1 MNRRK
6 LGVLAML
13 VAGASVVAVAGD
25 ALPQAGTGPG
35 SGVPGLGGSDSGPGS
50 AIDANKGTA
59 AGTRADPHSGT
70 MVPEPGQSRGS
81 QGIAE
86 VPPGIGEKGTGQ
98 IQGTMERSGGEQGTS
113 AQGTMAQVPAG
124 IGERGTGQM
133 ESTLERS
140 GGGKSRR

>member
-1 MNRRK
+1 MNRHK
-6 LGVLAML
+6 LGVLATL

-35 SGVPGLGGSDSGPGS
+35 SAIPGLGGSDSSSGP
-50 AIDANKGTA
+50 AIDANKG
-59 AGTRADPHSGT
+59 AGAG

-81 QGIAE
+81 ERIAE

-98 IQGTMERSGGEQGTS
+98 NQSTMERSGGEQGTS
-113 AQGTMAQVPAG
+113 TQGTMAQVPAG
-124 IGERGTGQM
+124 IGERGTGQT

-140 GGGKSRR
+140 GVGKSRR

>member
-1 MNRRK
+1 MNRHK
-6 LGVLAML
+6 LGVLATL

-35 SGVPGLGGSDSGPGS
+35 SATPGLGGSDSSSGP
-50 AIDANKGTA
+50 AIDANKGA
-59 AGTRADPHSGT
+59 EAG

-81 QGIAE
+81 ERIAE

-98 IQGTMERSGGEQGTS
+98 NQSTMERSGGEQGTS
-113 AQGTMAQVPAG
+113 TQGTMAQVPAG
-124 IGERGTGQM
+124 IGERGTGQT

-140 GGGKSRR
+140 GVGKSRR

>member
-1 MNRRK
+1 MNRHK
-6 LGVLAML
+6 SGVLVML
-13 VAGASVVAVAGD
+13 VAGASVVALAGD

-35 SGVPGLGGSDSGPGS
+35 SGVPGLGGSDSGSGS
-50 AIDANKGTA
+50 AIDANKGTD
-59 AGTRADPHSGT
+59 AGTREPHSGT

-98 IQGTMERSGGEQGTS
+98 IQSTMERSGGEQGRS
-113 AQGTMAQVPAG
+113 SQGMMTQVPAG
-124 IGERGTGQM
+124 IGERGTGQT

-140 GGGKSRR
+140 GGGKSGR

>member
-1 MNRRK
+1 MNRHK
-6 LGVLAML
+6 LGVLATL

-25 ALPQAGTGPG
+25 ALPQAGTGPDPG
-35 SGVPGLGGSDSGPGS
+35 IPGLGRSDPGS
-50 AIDANKGTA
+50 AIDTNKGA
-59 AGTRADPHSGT
+59 EAGTRAEAHGT

-81 QGIAE
+81 ERIAE

-98 IQGTMERSGGEQGTS
+98 NQSTMERSGGEQSSST
-113 AQGTMAQVPAG
+113 QGTMAQVPAG
-124 IGERGTGQM
+124 IGERGTGQT